1 DLTFFILNEAQTY
14 VRQDESQY
22 QRTFEK
28 DQYIDMLKQ
37 VGFNH
42 IETFYDF
49 NKALQAPESDR
60 LFFIVKK

>member
-1 DLTFFILNEAQTY
+1 
-14 VRQDESQY
+14 QDESQY